1 MAFFNILY
9 NACNFFYQGCIESL
23 FLYAYPDGDEVLKLM
38 QA

>member
-1 MAFFNILY
+1 MRVTSSTKVVLNLF
-9 NACNFFYQGCIESL
+9 